1 MALVCVMT
9 LIGVSYGP
17 FVSYD
22 SDWLAGL
29 LGWLAGWLAGWLKI
43 CSGNS
48 WAGSWGNPAGPRA
61 VPGFKLL
68 YKNPLEVP
76 KGIPS

>member
-29 LGWLAGWLAGWLKI
+29 LGWLAGWLAGWLMLHRETRFKFSRYPFI
-43 CSGNS
+43 FKDDKTNQHN
-48 WAGSWGNPAGPRA
+48 WLAG
-61 VPGFKLL
+61 
-68 YKNPLEVP
+68 
-76 KGIPS
+76 